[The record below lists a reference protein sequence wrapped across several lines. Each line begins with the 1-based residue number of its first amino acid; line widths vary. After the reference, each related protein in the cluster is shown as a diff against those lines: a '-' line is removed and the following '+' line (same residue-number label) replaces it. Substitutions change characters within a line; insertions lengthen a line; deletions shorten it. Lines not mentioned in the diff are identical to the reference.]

1 MKRRRWRRGTCSFPR
16 RAAANVAAPSLA
28 SCLIR
33 MSRCRP
39 LFGKQGAQRLIH
51 IRQLHRAISCTEPKR
66 RQDRL
71 GGSPRVP
78 SSLVWSYE
86 MLPSSVV
93 AGWVVRVAAL
103 VAGWVAYVGRTSS

>member
-1 MKRRRWRRGTCSFPR
+1 MDETEEVAARHMQLSKTCRRH
-16 RAAANVAAPSLA
+16 NVAAPSLA
-28 SCLIR
+28 SC
-33 MSRCRP
+33 
-39 LFGKQGAQRLIH
+39 H
-51 IRQLHRAISCTEPKR
+51 QLHRAQAP

-93 AGWVVRVAAL
+93 AGWVVRVAGL